1 MCVQEWR
8 RGLSMCVF
16 CARKRQ
22 NSCCGPGTPARDSPV
37 ARFDSR
43 KSALSLVFD
52 PSEISLRFPT
62 ARLRGFPGE
71 SRKKNLHFTVRDS
84 RKCFDSRFSG
94 SHRGRISRG
103 LTWSESR
110 FRPGQRPIETDRRK
124 VARPRIPRSKA
135 RPRSG
140 TRGRLAAAVGGPGQR
155 NVRLTSQEFCDPR
168 TKAHFPFF
176 LSRTGPPLRS

>member
-1 MCVQEWR
+1 MCRNGVEDCRCAVFVRENAKIRAADLAR
-8 RGLSMCVF
+8 RLVIRPS
-16 CARKRQ
+16 
-22 NSCCGPGTPARDSPV
+22 RDSIREK
-37 ARFDSR
+37 ARCHWLLTRPKFPAD
-43 KSALSLVFD
+43 
-52 PSEISLRFPT
+52 FPT

-71 SRKKNLHFTVRDS
+71 SRKKISIFTVHDS

-103 LTWSESR
+103 FTRSESR

>member
-1 MCVQEWR
+1 MCRNGVEDR
-8 RGLSMCVF
+8 RFASFVRENAKIRAADL
-16 CARKRQ
+16 ARRLVIRP
-22 NSCCGPGTPARDSPV
+22 SRDSIREK
-37 ARFDSR
+37 ARCHWFLTHLKFPADFPLR
-43 KSALSLVFD
+43 A
-52 PSEISLRFPT
+52 EGISGRI
-62 ARLRGFPGE
+62 A
-71 SRKKNLHFTVRDS
+71 KKNLHFTVRDS